1 MMPPRRWRSGMS
13 PAVAMRCFAIAALL
27 AAASPSSSADDDATI
42 AARDRRLLDDAF
54 AAMPAQR
61 PGRPDLYVVGFAGD
75 GHEDVF
81 RNEVLYLETLM
92 STRFDARGRVM
103 TLVNHAGSLGDAPR
117 PLATLDNLRDAL
129 ARIGRAMD
137 RDEDLLLLF
146 IASHGTP
153 EHELV
158 LQLYPLIDAVLTP
171 EQLRAALNDAGIR
184 NRVLVVSACYSG
196 GFVPALRGPDAL
208 VIAAARHDRTSF
220 GCGSESVATYFGR
233 AWMIEGLNRGT
244 SFIAAYDHATRRIA
258 QRERADDY
266 EPSLPQIAVGADIGA
281 KLQAW
286 QATLP
291 EAPAVPYP
299 YVEVG
304 DE

>member
-1 MMPPRRWRSGMS
+1 MS
-13 PAVAMRCFAIAALL
+13 RAAAAVAFACAALL
-27 AAASPSSSADDDATI
+27 VLSSPSSSADADATL
-42 AARDRRLLDDAF
+42 AARDRKLLDAAF

-61 PGRPDLYVVGFAGD
+61 PGRPDLYVIGFAGD

-81 RNEVLYLETLM
+81 RNEVLYLDTLM
-92 STRFDARGRVM
+92 SARFGARGRVV

-146 IASHGTP
+146 ITTHGTAD
-153 EHELV
+153 HELV
-158 LQLYPLIDAVLTP
+158 LQLYPLIDTMLTP
-171 EQLRAALNDAGIR
+171 EQLRDALDDAGIR

-196 GFVPALRGPDAL
+196 GFLPALRGPDAL
-208 VIAAARHDRTSF
+208 VITAARHDRTSF

-233 AWMIEGLNRGT
+233 AWVIEGLNRGT

-258 QRERADDY
+258 QRERVEDY
-266 EPSLPQIAVGADIGA
+266 EPSLPQIAVGESIG
-281 KLQAW
+281 KRLRAW

-291 EAPAVPYP
+291 EAQAVAYP
-299 YVEVG
+299 YVEKDVEKE
-304 DE
+304 D

>member
-1 MMPPRRWRSGMS
+1 MHR
-13 PAVAMRCFAIAALL
+13 AVAGFTRCVVLAMLL
-27 AAASPSSSADDDATI
+27 AAASPSSSADADATL
-42 AARDRRLLDDAF
+42 AARDRKLLDAAF

-81 RNEVLYLETLM
+81 RNEVLYLDTLM
-92 STRFDARGRVM
+92 SARFGARGRVV

-146 IASHGTP
+146 ITTHGTAD
-153 EHELV
+153 HELV

-171 EQLRAALNDAGIR
+171 EQLRDALDDAGIR

-196 GFVPALRGPDAL
+196 GFLPALRDPDAL
-208 VIAAARHDRTSF
+208 VITAARHDRTSF

-233 AWMIEGLNRGT
+233 AWMIEGLNRST

-258 QRERADDY
+258 QRERVEDY
-266 EPSLPQIAVGADIGA
+266 EPSLPQIVAGANIG
-281 KLQAW
+281 KRLRAW
-286 QATLP
+286 QATLS
-291 EAPAVPYP
+291 EAPGVTYP
-299 YVEVG
+299 YAEKSAEEG
-304 DE
+304 D

>member
-1 MMPPRRWRSGMS
+1 MDR
-13 PAVAMRCFAIAALL
+13 AVAGFARCVVLAMLL
-27 AAASPSSSADDDATI
+27 AAASPSSSADTDATL
-42 AARDRRLLDDAF
+42 AARDRKLLDAVF
-54 AAMPAQR
+54 AGMPAQR
-61 PGRPDLYVVGFAGD
+61 PEQPDLYVVGFAGD

-92 STRFDARGRVM
+92 SARFGARGRVV

-146 IASHGTP
+146 ITTHGTAD
-153 EHELV
+153 HELV
-158 LQLYPLIDAVLTP
+158 LQLYPLTDAVLTP
-171 EQLRAALNDAGIR
+171 EQLRDALDDAGIR

-196 GFVPALRGPDAL
+196 GFLPVLRDPDAL
-208 VIAAARHDRTSF
+208 VITAARHDRTSF

-244 SFIAAYDHATRRIA
+244 SFIAAYDHAARRIA
-258 QRERADDY
+258 QRERAGDY
-266 EPSLPQIAVGADIGA
+266 EPSLPQIAVGENIG
-281 KLQAW
+281 KRLRAW
-286 QATLP
+286 QATLS

-299 YVEVG
+299 YVEKV
-304 DE
+304 D